1 MRASRRP
8 GLHPIAALARPHV
21 EAHGGDAA
29 RGRALPG
36 EPDPVGALALVEV
49 AAVHDLRSRRQAAR
63 RVQGVRSGLAVGGVR
78 VRRRSSGQL
87 LTQEVA
93 QAAQAGGV

>member
-36 EPDPVGALALVEV
+36 EPNPVGALALVEV

-63 RVQGVRSGLAVGGVR
+63 RGVRSGLAMGGVR
-78 VRRRSSGQL
+78 VRRRCSGQL